1 MPVGE
6 MVDAADS
13 KSCEVCPKKSKNGG
27 VAKWQTQ
34 QTQNLPIAI
43 SCRFDP
49 DHRHQWAMCPFL
61 LGTQVCVPL
70 FYRQLPTLSHFN
82 IRLVG
87 ALMTDVF
94 KGLFVFLLKIFFLT
108 DSVRKPNFRPN
119 LHILEGG

>member
-1 MPVGE
+1 

-49 DHRHQWAMCPFL
+49 DHRHHKN
-61 LGTQVCVPL
+61 PL
-70 FYRQLPTLSHFN
+70 K
-82 IRLVG
+82 I
-87 ALMTDVF
+87 DVF
-94 KGLFVFLLKIFFLT
+94 KGF
-108 DSVRKPNFRPN
+108 
-119 LHILEGG
+119 